1 MGVRI
6 ESSPEDVQT
15 LEIQYT
21 GLEDV
26 DATAERLK
34 AIQDPV
40 LGKARQDVWFLIKPP
55 AEHSYRSPRQ
65 QWRVFCC
72 QKGDS
77 VNPSVGEE
85 VHQED
90 HQYEGC
96 PKGRDNRN

>member
-34 AIQDPV
+34 AIQDTV
-40 LGKARQDVWFLIKPP
+40 LGKARQDVWFLM
-55 AEHSYRSPRQ
+55 
-65 QWRVFCC
+65 
-72 QKGDS
+72 
-77 VNPSVGEE
+77 
-85 VHQED
+85 
-90 HQYEGC
+90 
-96 PKGRDNRN
+96 